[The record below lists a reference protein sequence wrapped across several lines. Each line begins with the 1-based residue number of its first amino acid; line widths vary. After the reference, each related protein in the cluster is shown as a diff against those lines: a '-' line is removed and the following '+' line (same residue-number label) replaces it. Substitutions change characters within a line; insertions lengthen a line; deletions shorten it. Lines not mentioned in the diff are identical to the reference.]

1 MIAPVPSKGHNLD
14 TETLQRLDNKVVHPW
29 ENFGGIGTHKRL
41 VIERG
46 EGVHVIDS
54 DGNRMLDGPAGMW
67 CVNAGYGRREI
78 VNAIAE
84 QAMELAYYSPFSNAT
99 SSVGLL
105 TEKLSEYA
113 PGDLTNI
120 YFTCGG
126 STAVD
131 GALRFAQF
139 YNNALGRPNK
149 KKIIARIGGYH
160 GSTFLSASVSGKL
173 SDKTNLDMADNII
186 LISAPKPLLR
196 PAGMSLEAFCDEKV
210 AELENAILEAGPQNV
225 AVHIAEPVLASGG
238 VIIPPDGY
246 QKRCLDVC
254 RKYDVLYISDEVVTG
269 FGRLGEM
276 FASENVFGIVPDMI
290 TMAKGLTSGY
300 QPMGGLMISQ
310 RLIDDIK
317 ASGADYKWFSN
328 GFTYSGHPVGAA
340 AALANID
347 IFEREGLL
355 EHVRDIA
362 PYFAERLSELSQ
374 LPVVSEVRSIGLMA
388 GVECDLDPGNPDEG
402 RDMAFAS
409 EVDKQCM
416 KMGLLVRPV
425 YNMCVMSPPLTITRE
440 QIDFMADTLMKGM
453 RAVMEQ
459 RGFQALRTPLPADTL
474 Q

>member
-1 MIAPVPSKGHNLD
+1 MTTPSPGHNLD

-29 ENFGGIGTHKRL
+29 EDFGGIGTHKRL

-46 EGVHVIDS
+46 EGVHVVDS
-54 DGNRMLDGPAGMW
+54 DGRRMLDGPAGMW
-67 CVNAGYGRREI
+67 CVNAGYGREEI
-78 VNAIAE
+78 VNAIAD
-84 QAMELAYYSPFSNAT
+84 QAMQLAYYSPFSNAT

-105 TEKLSEYA
+105 TEKLAEYV

-149 KKIIARIGGYH
+149 KKIIARVGGYH

-173 SDKTNLDMADNII
+173 TDKTNLDMADNII
-186 LISAPKPLLR
+186 LIPSPKPLLR

-210 AELENAILEAGPQNV
+210 ADLENAILEAGADTV
-225 AVHIAEPVLASGG
+225 AVHIAEPILASGG
-238 VIIPPDGY
+238 VIIPPEGY
-246 QKRCLDVC
+246 QKRCLEVC

-276 FASENVFGIVPDMI
+276 FASEKVFGIVPDMI

-347 IFEREGLL
+347 IFERENLL
-355 EHVRDIA
+355 QHVRDIA
-362 PYFAERLSELSQ
+362 PYFAERLSELAE

-388 GVECDLDPGNPDEG
+388 GVECELDRENPDEL

-416 KMGLLVRPV
+416 ERGLLVRPV
-425 YNMCVMSPPLTITRE
+425 YNMCVMSPPLTITRQ
-440 QIDFMADTLMKGM
+440 QIDFMADTLMAGM
-453 RAVMEQ
+453 KAAMEKQ
-459 RGFQALRTPLPADTL
+459 GV
-474 Q
+474 

>member
-1 MIAPVPSKGHNLD
+1 MSSTIPSQGHNLD
-14 TETLQRLDNKVVHPW
+14 TEALQRLDNKVVHPW

-105 TEKLSEYA
+105 AEKLAEYA

-173 SDKTNLDMADNII
+173 SDKTNLDMAENII
-186 LISAPKPLLR
+186 LIPAPKPLLR

-210 AELENAILEAGPQNV
+210 AELENAILEAGPENV

-238 VIIPPDGY
+238 VIIPPEGY

-276 FASENVFGIVPDMI
+276 FASEKVFGIVPDMI

-317 ASGADYKWFSN
+317 ASGTDYKWFSN

-347 IFEREGLL
+347 IFERENLL

-362 PYFAERLSELSQ
+362 PYFAERLSELGQ

-388 GVECDLDPGNPDEG
+388 GVECDLDPETPDES

-409 EVDKQCM
+409 ELDKQCM

-459 RGFQALRTPLPADTL
+459 RGL
-474 Q
+474 

>member
-1 MIAPVPSKGHNLD
+1 MTTPQQGHNLD

-29 ENFGGIGTHKRL
+29 EDFGGIGTHKWL

-99 SSVGLL
+99 SSVSLL
-105 TEKLSEYA
+105 AEKLAEYA

-149 KKIIARIGGYH
+149 KKIIARVGGYH

-173 SDKTNLDMADNII
+173 SDKTNLDMAENII
-186 LISAPKPLLR
+186 LISSPKPLLR
-196 PAGMSLEAFCDEKV
+196 PSGMSLEAFCDEKV
-210 AELENAILEAGPQNV
+210 AELESAILEAGPENV

-238 VIIPPDGY
+238 VIIPPEGY
-246 QKRCLDVC
+246 QARCLEVC
-254 RKYDVLYISDEVVTG
+254 RNHDVLYISDEVVTG

-276 FASENVFGIVPDMI
+276 FASEKVFGIVPDMI

-317 ASGADYKWFSN
+317 ASGTDYKWFSN

-340 AALANID
+340 AALANIE
-347 IFEREGLL
+347 IFERENLL
-355 EHVRDIA
+355 QHVRDIA
-362 PYFAERLSELSQ
+362 PYFAERLSALRQ

-388 GVECDLDPGNPDEG
+388 GVECELDPDNPDEV
-402 RDMAFAS
+402 RDMTFAS

-416 KMGLLVRPV
+416 ARGLLVRPV

-440 QIDFMADTLMKGM
+440 QIDFMAETLMAGM
-453 RAVMEQ
+453 QAAMEK
-459 RGFQALRTPLPADTL
+459 RGL
-474 Q
+474 

>member
-1 MIAPVPSKGHNLD
+1 MDSPAASHGRNLD

-29 ENFGGIGTHKRL
+29 ENLGGMGEHKRL

-67 CVNAGYGRREI
+67 CVNAGYGRSEI
-78 VNAIAE
+78 VNAIAD
-84 QAMELAYYSPFSNAT
+84 QAMQLGYYSPFTNAT

-105 TEKLSEYA
+105 TEKLSEYL

-120 YFTCGG
+120 YYTCGG

-139 YNNALGRPNK
+139 YNNALGRPEK
-149 KKIIARIGGYH
+149 KKIIARVGGYH

-173 SDKTNLDMADNII
+173 ADKTNLDMAENVI
-186 LISAPKPLLR
+186 LIPSPKPLLR
-196 PAGMSLEAFCDEKV
+196 PEGMSIEAFCDEKV
-210 AELENAILEAGPQNV
+210 ADLENAILQAGPETV
-225 AVHIAEPVLASGG
+225 ALHIAEPILASGG
-238 VIIPPDGY
+238 VIIPPEGY
-246 QKRCLDVC
+246 QQRCLEVC
-254 RKYDVLYISDEVVTG
+254 RKYDVLYLSDEVVTG

-276 FASENVFGIVPDMI
+276 FASEKVFGIVPDMI

-300 QPMGGLMISQ
+300 QPMGAVAISQ

-317 ASGADYKWFSN
+317 ASGMDSKWFAN

-347 IFEREGLL
+347 IFEREELL
-355 EHVRDIA
+355 AHVRDIT
-362 PYFAERLSELSQ
+362 PHFAERLNRLAE
-374 LPVVSEVRSIGLMA
+374 LPVVSEVRAIGLMA
-388 GVECDLDPGNPDEG
+388 GVECDLDPENPDEI
-402 RDMAFAS
+402 RDMDFAA
-409 EVDKQCM
+409 EVDKHCM
-416 KMGLLVRPV
+416 KNGLLVRPI

-440 QIDFMADTLMKGM
+440 QIDFLADTLEAGL
-453 RAVMEQ
+453 RAAMAA
-459 RGFQALRTPLPADTL
+459 RGISA
-474 Q
+474 

>member
-1 MIAPVPSKGHNLD
+1 MDHSTDRHGRNLD
-14 TETLQRLDNKVVHPW
+14 TDTLQRLDNRVVHPW
-29 ENFGGIGTHKRL
+29 ENFGGIGEHKRL

-67 CVNAGYGRREI
+67 CVNVGYGRQEI
-78 VNAIAE
+78 ANAIAD
-84 QAMELAYYSPFSNAT
+84 QAMQLGYYSPFSNAT

-105 TEKLSEYA
+105 TEKLGEYA

-131 GALRFAQF
+131 GALRFVQF
-139 YNNALGRPNK
+139 YNNALGRSEK
-149 KKIIARIGGYH
+149 KKIIARVGGYH

-173 SDKTNLDMADNII
+173 SDKTNLDMADNVI
-186 LISAPKPLLR
+186 LIPAPKPLLR
-196 PAGMSLEAFCDEKV
+196 PDGMSLEAFCDEKV
-210 AELENAILEAGPQNV
+210 ADLENAILDAGPETV
-225 AVHIAEPVLASGG
+225 AVHIAEPILASGG
-238 VIIPPDGY
+238 VIIPPEGY
-246 QKRCLDVC
+246 QKRCLEIC

-276 FASENVFGIVPDMI
+276 FASERLFGIVPDMI

-317 ASGADYKWFSN
+317 ASGTDYKWFSN

-347 IFEREGLL
+347 IFEREDLL
-355 EHVRDIA
+355 QQVRDVS
-362 PYFAERLSELSQ
+362 PYFAERLKDLAD
-374 LPVVSEVRSIGLMA
+374 LPVVSEVRAIGLMA
-388 GVECDLDPGNPDEG
+388 GVECQLDAENPDEE
-402 RDMAFAS
+402 RDMAFAA
-409 EVDKQCM
+409 EVDKHCM
-416 KMGLLVRPV
+416 KNGLLVRPI

-440 QIDFMADTLMKGM
+440 QIDFLADTLKAGLL
-453 RAVMEQ
+453 ATMES
-459 RGFQALRTPLPADTL
+459 RGISA
-474 Q
+474 

>member
-1 MIAPVPSKGHNLD
+1 MTSPSLGHNLD

-29 ENFGGIGTHKRL
+29 EDFGGIGAHKRL

-54 DGNRMLDGPAGMW
+54 DGHRMLDGPAGMW
-67 CVNAGYGRREI
+67 CVNAGYGRLEI
-78 VNAIAE
+78 VNAIAD
-84 QAMELAYYSPFSNAT
+84 QAMQLAYYSPFSNAT

-105 TEKLSEYA
+105 TEKLAEYA

-149 KKIIARIGGYH
+149 KKIIGRVGGYH

-173 SDKTNLDMADNII
+173 SDKTNLDMAENVI
-186 LISAPKPLLR
+186 LIPSPKLLLR
-196 PAGMSLEAFCDEKV
+196 PAGMSLETFCDEKV
-210 AELENAILEAGPQNV
+210 AELENTILEAGPDTV
-225 AVHIAEPVLASGG
+225 AVHIAEPILASGG
-238 VIIPPDGY
+238 VIIPPEGY

-276 FASENVFGIVPDMI
+276 FASQKVFGIVPDMI

-317 ASGADYKWFSN
+317 ASGSDYKWFSN

-340 AALANID
+340 AAMANID
-347 IFEREGLL
+347 IFERENLL
-355 EHVRDIA
+355 QHVRDIA

-374 LPVVSEVRSIGLMA
+374 FPVVSEVRSIGLMA
-388 GVECDLDPGNPDEG
+388 GVECELDREHPDEV
-402 RDMAFAS
+402 RDMTFAS

-416 KMGLLVRPV
+416 AMGLLVRPV
-425 YNMCVMSPPLTITRE
+425 YNMCVMSPPLTITRD
-440 QIDFMADTLMKGM
+440 QIDFMADTLMAGV
-453 RAVMEQ
+453 RAAMEK
-459 RGFQALRTPLPADTL
+459 RRL
-474 Q
+474 

>member
-1 MIAPVPSKGHNLD
+1 MAITSPPRGHNLD
-14 TETLQRLDNKVVHPW
+14 TEALQRLDNKVVHPW

-46 EGVHVIDS
+46 EGIHVIDS

-105 TEKLSEYA
+105 TEKLCEYA
-113 PGDLTNI
+113 PGDLANI

-173 SDKTNLDMADNII
+173 SDKTNLDMAENII
-186 LISAPKPLLR
+186 LIPAPKPLLR
-196 PAGMSLEAFCDEKV
+196 PDGMTLEAFCDEKV
-210 AELENAILEAGPQNV
+210 AELEKAILEAGPENV

-246 QKRCLDVC
+246 QKRCLEVC
-254 RKYDVLYISDEVVTG
+254 RKHDVLYISDEVVTG

-276 FASENVFGIVPDMI
+276 FASEKVFGIVPDMI

-317 ASGADYKWFSN
+317 ASGTDYKWFSN

-340 AALANID
+340 AALANIE
-347 IFEREGLL
+347 IFERENLL
-355 EHVRDIA
+355 DHVRAIA
-362 PYFAERLSELSQ
+362 PYFAERLSELGQ
-374 LPVVSEVRSIGLMA
+374 LSVVSEVRSIGLMA
-388 GVECDLDPGNPDEG
+388 GVECDLDPDNPDEG
-402 RDMAFAS
+402 RDMGFAS

-440 QIDFMADTLMKGM
+440 QIDFMADTLMAGM
-453 RAVMEQ
+453 RTVMEQ
-459 RGFQALRTPLPADTL
+459 RGL
-474 Q
+474 

>member
-1 MIAPVPSKGHNLD
+1 MTTPLPSQGHNLD
-14 TETLQRLDNKVVHPW
+14 TEALQRLDNKVVHPW

-54 DGNRMLDGPAGMW
+54 EGNRMLDGPAGMW

-84 QAMELAYYSPFSNAT
+84 QAMELPYYSPFSNAT
-99 SSVGLL
+99 SSVALL
-105 TEKLSEYA
+105 TEKLAEYA

-173 SDKTNLDMADNII
+173 SDKTNLDMAENII
-186 LISAPKPLLR
+186 LIPAPKPLLR
-196 PAGMSLEAFCDEKV
+196 PASMSPEAFCDEKV
-210 AELENAILEAGPQNV
+210 EELENAILDAGPENV

-246 QKRCLDVC
+246 QKRCLEVC
-254 RKYDVLYISDEVVTG
+254 RKHDVLYISDEVVTG

-276 FASENVFGIVPDMI
+276 FASEKVFGIVPDMI

-317 ASGADYKWFSN
+317 ASGTDYKWFSN

-340 AALANID
+340 AALANIE
-347 IFEREGLL
+347 IFERENLL
-355 EHVRDIA
+355 EHVREIA
-362 PYFAERLSELSQ
+362 PYFAERLGELSQ
-374 LPVVSEVRSIGLMA
+374 LSVVSEVRSIGLMA
-388 GVECDLDPGNPDEG
+388 GVECDLDPDNPDES
-402 RDMAFAS
+402 RDMAFAG
-409 EVDKQCM
+409 ELDKQCM

-459 RGFQALRTPLPADTL
+459 RGL
-474 Q
+474 